1 MISTKADAIGIIFP
15 NSYDGLV
22 PELVTERLMAS
33 IPFAGRYRLC
43 DFMIS
48 SMVQSG
54 IDDIS
59 LMVRKNYRSLMD
71 HLGSG
76 REWDLA
82 RKKGGLNIVPPYSQ
96 KSVGAYFGRIEA
108 LKGLLGYLRKHNEEY
123 VIITDS
129 NVVVN
134 FNFRDLIKK
143 HVDSGADI
151 TAVYRRM
158 PIPASLNRPSEEN
171 GELYYS
177 FEIENDFVKKVYIN
191 PSDSGDVNF
200 NLNMYILGREKLIEL
215 VEDAYVHGATYF
227 ARDIIIPQ
235 LDRLSVQAYHY
246 DGYLAHI
253 HDMKSYFDENM
264 RLLEDENLNALFS
277 GNRIYTKIRDDNP
290 TRYLDG
296 AFANNVLVADGCI
309 IEGHIENS
317 ILFRGVKVKKGA
329 VVKNC
334 ILMQD
339 TVVEE
344 NADIEYVITDKNV
357 RITKDNR
364 LVGNDSYQVF
374 VSKGCIV

>member
-246 DGYLAHI
+246 DEA
-253 HDMKSYFDENM
+253 DEQQEGVA
-264 RLLEDENLNALFS
+264 R
-277 GNRIYTKIRDDNP
+277 
-290 TRYLDG
+290 DG
-296 AFANNVLVADGCI
+296 AEDVAAD
-309 IEGHIENS
+309 N
-317 ILFRGVKVKKGA
+317 LARRGA
-329 VVKNC
+329 EQ
-334 ILMQD
+334 LH
-339 TVVEE
+339 
-344 NADIEYVITDKNV
+344 YRDKNQEGV
-357 RITKDNR
+357 YAPYRRVAAGAGTHGGN
-364 LVGNDSYQVF
+364 LVLRGLFARARVGLSAGGNYLGFFGHGVGVISVIRGIR
-374 VSKGCIV
+374 VI

>member
-1 MISTKADAIGIIFP
+1 MISTNADAIGIIFP

-22 PELVTERLMAS
+22 PELSNERLMGS

-43 DFMIS
+43 DFLIS

-54 IDDIS
+54 ITDIS
-59 LMVRKNYRSLMD
+59 LMVRRNYASLLD

-82 RKKGGLNIVPPYSQ
+82 RKKGGLNIVPPYSH
-96 KSVGAYFGRIEA
+96 KFVGAYVGRIEA
-108 LKGLLGYLRKHNEEY
+108 LKGLLGYLRKHTEEY
-123 VIITDS
+123 VIITDA

-134 FNFRDLIKK
+134 FDFRELIQE
-143 HVDSGADI
+143 HVNSGADI
-151 TAVYRRM
+151 TAVYRKM
-158 PIPASLNRPSEEN
+158 QIPDIFKKPSEEN
-171 GELYYS
+171 DELYYT
-177 FEIENDFVKKVYIN
+177 FGIDNEWVNQIYIN
-191 PSDSGDVNF
+191 PAVSGEVNF
-200 NLNMYILGREKLIEL
+200 SLNMYVLGREKLIEL

-227 ARDIIIPQ
+227 VRDIVIPK
-235 LDRLSVQAYHY
+235 LNELKLHSFHY
-246 DGYLAHI
+246 DGYMAHI

-264 RLLEDENLNALFS
+264 RLLEDENLDALFS

-290 TRYLDG
+290 TRYLNDSY
-296 AFANNVLVADGCI
+296 AHNSLVADGCV
-309 IEGHIENS
+309 IEGHIENC
-317 ILFRGVKVKKGA
+317 ILFRGVKVEKGA

-344 NADIEYVITDKNV
+344 NASIEYVITDKNV
-357 RITKDNR
+357 IISKDNK

-374 VSKGCIV
+374 VSKGRRV